1 MKGLNGWMRVL
12 ASSQAAVLST
22 LLTELDRITAA
33 DDSSGMQLAAVI
45 LKDSSLTSN
54 ILRVSNSVFYNPS
67 GVSVT
72 TVSRAVINIGFKNIR
87 SVCLSLKVLEAVL
100 KERPSPV
107 LVSMLAKTLHGA
119 TQAKSLCED
128 LSNTKQEEVF
138 VASLLSH
145 LAELLVQGSND
156 DEVKIMNK
164 EVNTESTDDEKNRSA
179 EKRLGV
185 SLTRLSKT
193 LMKQWRIEGLVN
205 KVLVKPD
212 ESEEPDRMIQAVIL
226 GDEISRAA
234 LFGWESPE
242 FQEVMKRVADFKSI
256 TAKEAQE
263 HLIATADDTA
273 KSIKEF
279 ANGTLTAYIPS
290 STHVVARQVDV
301 NEKNLE
307 LLEPNAEA
315 QLKSLQKITEL
326 MMGDFNI
333 NTIFKAVLKG
343 IHHGVGI
350 ERVTLVIFDKSHQK
364 LVAKYVVGKGTEK
377 WGERFIL
384 RYERSLSGF
393 LYNLFESDQA
403 IWVGGSEHKR
413 IAQFLTSEYQGIT
426 GQKDFFIAPLT
437 AQGRRVGVIYADM
450 GLSSRSLDKSYFIGY
465 SQFIQQAKLALNIL
479 ANK

>member
-1 MKGLNGWMRVL
+1 MKGLNGWMRIL
-12 ASSQAAVLST
+12 ESSQAAVLST

-33 DDSSGMQLAAVI
+33 DDSSGMQLADVI

-67 GVSVT
+67 GVAVT

-87 SVCLSLKVLEAVL
+87 SVCLSLKVLETVL
-100 KERPSPV
+100 KEKPSPV

-119 TQAKSLCED
+119 NQAKALCKN
-128 LSNTKQEEVF
+128 LSPTNQEEVF

-145 LAELLVQGSND
+145 LAELLVQGAID
-156 DEVKIMNK
+156 DEVKSMNEK
-164 EVNTESTDDEKNRSA
+164 ANVESTDELKNRAA
-179 EKRLGV
+179 EKCLGV

-205 KVLVKPD
+205 KVLLKP
-212 ESEEPDRMIQAVIL
+212 EEPEPMIEAVIL

-234 LFGWESPE
+234 LFGWDSIE
-242 FQEVMKRVADFKSI
+242 FQEVMKKVADFKNVTI
-256 TAKEAQE
+256 KEAQA
-263 HLIATADDTA
+263 HVVATADEAA
-273 KSIKEF
+273 KLIKEF
-279 ANGTLTAYIPS
+279 GSGTLTEFIPS
-290 STHVVARQVDV
+290 STHKVARQAEG
-301 NEKNLE
+301 NKKTQE
-307 LLEPNAEA
+307 LLEPNSDA
-315 QLKSLQKITEL
+315 QLKILQEITEL

-333 NTIFKAVLKG
+333 NTVFKKVLKG
-343 IHHGVGI
+343 IHQGVGV

-384 RYERSLSGF
+384 RYERSLTGF
-393 LYNLFESDQA
+393 LYNLFESSQA
-403 IWVGGSEHKR
+403 VWAESSDHKK
-413 IAQFLTSEYQGIT
+413 ITQFLTSEYQGIT
-426 GQKDFFIAPLT
+426 GQKDFFIAPLN

-450 GLSSRSLDKSYFIGY
+450 GLTSRPLDKSYFAGY
-465 SQFIQQAKLALNIL
+465 NQFIQQAKLALNIL

>member
-12 ASSQAAVLST
+12 ESSQAAVLST
-22 LLTELDRITAA
+22 LLTELDRITTD

-54 ILRVSNSVFYNPS
+54 IIRVSNSVFYNPS
-67 GVSVT
+67 GVPVT

-100 KERPSPV
+100 KDRPSPI

-119 TQAKSLCED
+119 TQAKALCKD
-128 LSNTKQEEVF
+128 LSNTSQEEVF
-138 VASLLSH
+138 IASLLSH
-145 LAELLVQGSND
+145 LAELLVQGSLE
-156 DEVKIMNK
+156 DEVKLMNRD
-164 EVNTESTDDEKNRSA
+164 VNSESTDEQKNRSA
-179 EKRLGV
+179 EKHLGV

-193 LMKQWRIEGLVN
+193 LMKQWRIEGLVH
-205 KVLVKPD
+205 KVLSKP
-212 ESEEPDRMIQAVIL
+212 EEPERVVEAIIL

-234 LFGWESPE
+234 LFGWDSLE
-242 FQEVMKRVADFKSI
+242 FQDVMKRVADFKDISV
-256 TAKEAQE
+256 KEAHE
-263 HLIATADDTA
+263 HSIGVADEAA
-273 KSIKEF
+273 KSIKEYG
-279 ANGTLTAYIPS
+279 NGTLTKYIPS
-290 STHVVARQVDV
+290 STHKVARNSEE
-301 NEKNLE
+301 NEKE
-307 LLEPNAEA
+307 IKVLEPDSEA
-315 QLKSLQKITEL
+315 QLKILQEITEL
-326 MMGDFNI
+326 MMGKFNL
-333 NTIFKAVLKG
+333 NTVFKTILKG

-377 WGERFIL
+377 WRERFVL

-403 IWVGGSEHKR
+403 VWVGGSEHKK
-413 IAQFLTSEYQGIT
+413 ITQFLTSEYQGIT
-426 GQKDFFIAPLT
+426 GQKDFFIAPLS
-437 AQGRRVGVIYADM
+437 AQGKRVGVIYADM
-450 GLSSRSLDKSYFIGY
+450 GISSRPLDKSYFVGY

>member
-12 ASSQAAVLST
+12 ESNQAAVLST
-22 LLTELDRITAA
+22 LLTELDRITTS

-67 GVSVT
+67 GVPVT

-87 SVCLSLKVLEAVL
+87 SVCMSLKVLEAIL
-100 KERPSPV
+100 KDRPSPM

-119 TQAKSLCED
+119 TQAKALCKD
-128 LSNTKQEEVF
+128 LSYTTQEEVF

-145 LAELLVQGSND
+145 LAELLIQGTTD
-156 DEVKIMNK
+156 DEVRLMNK
-164 EVNTESTDDEKNRSA
+164 DVNAESTDEQKNRAA
-179 EKRLGV
+179 EKHLGV

-193 LMKQWRIEGLVN
+193 LMKQWRIEGLVH
-205 KVLVKPD
+205 KVLSKP
-212 ESEEPDRMIQAVIL
+212 EEPERVVEAVIL

-234 LFGWESPE
+234 LFGWNSLE
-242 FQEVMKRVADFKSI
+242 FQDVMKRVADFKGISV
-256 TAKEAQE
+256 KEAQE
-263 HLIATADDTA
+263 HSIGAADETA

-279 ANGTLTAYIPS
+279 GNGTLTEYIPS
-290 STHVVARQVDV
+290 STHKVARHSGENKQQL
-301 NEKNLE
+301 K
-307 LLEPNAEA
+307 LLEPNAEV
-315 QLKSLQKITEL
+315 QLKVLQEITEL
-326 MMGDFNI
+326 MMGAFNI
-333 NTIFKAVLKG
+333 NTVFKTILKG
-343 IHHGVGI
+343 IHHGVGV
-350 ERVTLVIFDKSHQK
+350 ERATLVIFDKSHQK

-377 WGERFIL
+377 WGERFVL

-403 IWVGGSEHKR
+403 VWIGGAEHKK
-413 IAQFLTSEYQGIT
+413 ITQFLTPEYQGIT

-450 GLSSRSLDKSYFIGY
+450 GLSSRPLNKSYFAGY